1 MNHATNVSREDIIHD
16 IEYMLSRFDT
26 KRLLRVLWYVRRIW

>member
-1 MNHATNVSREDIIHD
+1 MTTTKAIDRDSLMED